1 MCKLGFIASLVTVAS
16 VHAAGTQ
23 GYYRMPCI
31 HNDLI
36 VFAAEGDLWKVL
48 ASGGVATRL
57 TSHPGNEGTPRI
69 SPDGLTLAFTAEYE
83 GPTEVYTMPFGTGVG
98 GLPTRRTFEAARAA
112 VVGWTPAGALM
123 YTTDALSGLPNF
135 QLATIDPKTGDRG
148 IIPLA
153 QASAGVYDDAGSSLF
168 FTRLQFNGSMTKRYK
183 GGTAQNLWRF
193 DTNAAEAVPLTA
205 DFAGASKDAMWWQG
219 RIYFATDRDGTMN
232 IWSIKPDGTSVTQHT
247 KAVGFDVASP
257 SLSKGKIAFQQ
268 GADIHVYD
276 IAANTDTTLNITLE
290 SDLDHTRENWV
301 AKPMDYL
308 SAAHLSPDGDRVVI
322 TARGS
327 VFVAPHRQG
336 RFVEVTKAEGV
347 RYRSARFMPDGKSL
361 VALSDASGE
370 TELTK
375 LPANGV
381 GTPEKLTTNADI
393 LRWDQWPS
401 PDGAWIASTDKNNR
415 LWLYN
420 TKTKEHTQADQS
432 MNESITDIAWSPDSR
447 WIAYTYMA
455 DNLNRRVK
463 IHNTD
468 NGASTFVTTDRF
480 ESYSPAWSTEGQW
493 LYLLSDR
500 NIQSLV
506 GSPWGPMQPEPFFDK
521 TTKIY
526 QIALIGGTRSPF
538 LPKDELHKAKK
549 DDAKKDELKKDEPKT
564 PDKKPEDAAEKK
576 PDPQPESKPEAK
588 LEPKPEAE
596 KKDAAKIPEV
606 VIELAGIE
614 RRLSEVPVPAGNYGN
629 LAVNDKALFWTTTER
644 GPDSKPALSSV
655 AIVNENI
662 EVKQVVA
669 DIKSFELSAD
679 GKKILVLKDDS
690 MFIID
695 AAHGPAD
702 LAKKDVVLNAWT
714 MSITPREEWRQ
725 MFIEAWRLERDYF
738 YDKLMHGVDW
748 PKMRDKY
755 LPLVDRV
762 TTRAELSD
770 VIAQMVA
777 ELSALHTFVRGGDLR
792 QGKDK
797 VRIGSL
803 GATLARDAVN
813 GGYRVEH
820 VFLSDPDVP
829 ERLSPLARPGVNV
842 VAGDVI
848 ESIDGVPTLST
859 SDCAVLLRHKADK
872 QVLLRVKPAS
882 GGDGRDV
889 IVVPISTESA
899 SDLRYHEWEY
909 TRRLDVEK
917 ASDNQIGYLHLRAM
931 GGGDYSDFA
940 KGYYPVFNRQGL
952 IIDVRHNRGGNIDS
966 WILGKLL
973 RQAWFFWSDRVGTP
987 PSWNMQYAFRG
998 HIVVLC
1004 NERTASDGEAFAEGF
1019 KRLGLGKVI
1028 GTRTWGGE
1036 IWLSGNNFLVDQGI
1050 ATAAETGVYGPDG
1063 TWLIEGHG
1071 VDPDIIVDNLP
1082 HATFKGEDAQLKAAI
1097 EHLKKL
1103 IADNPVPPL
1112 KNPPKPDKSFKP
1124 AQ

>member
-1 MCKLGFIASLVTVAS
+1 MCKLGFIAGLVTLAS
-16 VHAAGTQ
+16 VRAAGTQ
-23 GYYRMPCI
+23 GYYRVPCI

-36 VFAAEGDLWKVL
+36 VFAAEGDLWKVSV
-48 ASGGVATRL
+48 SGGVATRL

-69 SPDGLTLAFTAEYE
+69 SPDGSLLAFTAEYE

-112 VVGWTPAGALM
+112 VVGWTPTGSLM

-135 QLATIDPKTGDRG
+135 QLVTIDPKTGDRG

-153 QASAGVYDDAGSSLF
+153 QASAGVYDEAGSSLF

-193 DTNAAEAVPLTA
+193 DANAPEAVPLTA

-219 RIYFATDRDGTMN
+219 RVYFATDRDGTMN
-232 IWSIKPDGTSVTQHT
+232 IWSMKPDGSGATQHT

-257 SLSKGKIAFQQ
+257 TLSKGKIAFQQ
-268 GADIHVYD
+268 GADVHVYD
-276 IAANTDTTLNITLE
+276 IAASSDTTLNITLE
-290 SDLDHTRENWV
+290 SDLDQTRENWV

-308 SAAHLSPDGDRVVI
+308 SAAHLSPDGDRAVI

-336 RFVEVTKAEGV
+336 RFVEVTKKEGV

-361 VALSDASGE
+361 VALGDESGE
-370 TELTK
+370 TELTR

-381 GTPEKLTTNADI
+381 GAPERLTTDADI

-447 WIAYTYMA
+447 WVAYTLVA

-463 IHNTD
+463 ILSTD
-468 NGASTFVTTDRF
+468 NGTGTFVTTDRF
-480 ESYSPAWSTEGQW
+480 ESYSPAWSADGQW

-500 NIQSLV
+500 NIQSVV
-506 GSPWGPMQPEPFFDK
+506 GSPWGPMQPDPFFDK

-526 QIALIGGTRSPF
+526 QIALQDGTRSPF
-538 LPKDELHKAKK
+538 LPKDELHNTKK
-549 DDAKKDELKKDEPKT
+549 DDAKKDEPKALE
-564 PDKKPEDAAEKK
+564 KKPESGDEKK
-576 PDPQPESKPEAK
+576 ADAQPESKPEAK
-588 LEPKPEAE
+588 PAVD
-596 KKDAAKIPEV
+596 KKDTPKIPEV
-606 VIELAGIE
+606 VVELAGIE
-614 RRLSEVPVPAGNYGN
+614 RRISEVPIPAGNYGN

-644 GPDSKPALSSV
+644 SPDSKPALSSV

-679 GKKILVLKDDS
+679 GKKILVLRDDS
-690 MFIID
+690 MAIID
-695 AAHGPAD
+695 AAHGPSD
-702 LAKKDVVLNAWT
+702 LAKKDVVLSAWA

-738 YDKLMHGVDW
+738 YDKKMHGVDW
-748 PKMRDKY
+748 PKMREKY

-803 GATLARDAVN
+803 GATLVRDVAG

-820 VFLSDPDVP
+820 VFQSDPDVP
-829 ERLSPLARPGVNV
+829 DRLAPLARPGVNV
-842 VAGDVI
+842 VAGEII
-848 ESIDGVPTLST
+848 EAIDGVPTLST
-859 SDCAVLLRHKADK
+859 PDCTALLRQKADK
-872 QVLLRVKPAS
+872 QVLLRVKPAA
-882 GGDGRDV
+882 GGEGRDV
-889 IVVPISTESA
+889 VVVPISTESA

-987 PSWNMQYAFRG
+987 STWNMQYAFRG

-1004 NERTASDGEAFAEGF
+1004 DERTASDGEAFAEGF

-1036 IWLSGNNFLVDQGI
+1036 IWLSSNNFLVDQGI

-1071 VDPDIIVDNLP
+1071 VDPDVIVDNLP
-1082 HATFKGEDAQLKAAI
+1082 HATFKGEDAQLQAAI

-1103 IADNPVPPL
+1103 IAEKPVPPV